1 MKMSNYEL
9 NTLAESVREQGLSQ
23 EASMTQLVYDP
34 TSGEFRQIARGS
46 QPGTGEI
53 VTEMTENGF
62 ACSPVIYLSKFT

>member
-46 QPGTGEI
+46 QPVTGEI
-53 VTEMTENGF
+53 VTEMTDGERLCLF
-62 ACSPVIYLSKFT
+62 SCHLSQQR

>member
-46 QPGTGEI
+46 SLLL
-53 VTEMTENGF
+53 VR
-62 ACSPVIYLSKFT
+62 LLLK